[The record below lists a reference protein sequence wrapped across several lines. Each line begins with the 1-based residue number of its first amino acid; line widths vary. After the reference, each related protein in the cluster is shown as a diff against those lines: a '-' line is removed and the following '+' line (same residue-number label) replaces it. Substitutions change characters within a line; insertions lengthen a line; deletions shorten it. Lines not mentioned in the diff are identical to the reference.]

1 MAGAARW
8 AQQVAC
14 LQTNMFCTRTDTVT
28 WIMCS
33 SAASCTAGVVMVEVL
48 EARLPPRVHTI
59 TRKEKPLHP
68 YAAMVIGSAG
78 TSVECV
84 AKNMH
89 VTQAFTSVIALQ
101 SSAV

>member
-1 MAGAARW
+1 
-8 AQQVAC
+8 
-14 LQTNMFCTRTDTVT
+14 
-28 WIMCS
+28 
-33 SAASCTAGVVMVEVL
+33 MVEVL

-84 AKNMH
+84 AMN
-89 VTQAFTSVIALQ
+89 IACDAGVHQ
-101 SSAV
+101 CHNTAE

>member
-1 MAGAARW
+1 
-8 AQQVAC
+8 
-14 LQTNMFCTRTDTVT
+14 
-28 WIMCS
+28 
-33 SAASCTAGVVMVEVL
+33 MVEVL

-84 AKNMH
+84 ADAYW
-89 VTQAFTSVIALQ
+89 V
-101 SSAV
+101 

>member
-1 MAGAARW
+1 
-8 AQQVAC
+8 
-14 LQTNMFCTRTDTVT
+14 
-28 WIMCS
+28 
-33 SAASCTAGVVMVEVL
+33 MVEVL

-84 AKNMH
+84 ATCNACDACMGQCH
-89 VTQAFTSVIALQ
+89 TSLKSHGTARCLRIWVR
-101 SSAV
+101 SSDGVAARQV